1 MILLSNI
8 FRSFNT
14 VSEQGETKKIGIRSL
29 KLPTDSEP
37 TNNLSL
43 DVIYAERDRI
53 LEQANGTIEHNKSE
67 IEQMRQTANEDIAA
81 MHTAWENEKTIL
93 QQQAYEEGFQIGHE
107 EGRSKVL
114 AEMADTIKLTNDTT
128 TLSNENAKHHLANQ
142 ERVILDLG
150 IRTAERIIGKT
161 LEDDEEIYISIVRR
175 ALKEAREMKE
185 VRLYVSIDYFKLISD
200 NRQELASIFPPDVP
214 FLVFANDDFASTQ
227 CYIETNHGRIVVSI
241 DDQLNELK
249 ERLVEIMESG
259 D

>member
-14 VSEQGETKKIGIRSL
+14 SSEQGQTREIGIRSL
-29 KLPTDSEP
+29 TVPMDSES
-37 TNNLSL
+37 TANLSL
-43 DVIYAERDRI
+43 DAIYAERDRI
-53 LEQANGTIEHNKSE
+53 LKQANEVIATNKSE
-67 IEQMRQTANEDIAA
+67 IEQMRQTAIDDISA
-81 MHTAWENEKTIL
+81 MHNAWQDEKTVL

-107 EGRSKVL
+107 EGRNKAL
-114 AEMADTIKLTNDTT
+114 AEMADTIRLTNDTT
-128 TLSNENAKHHLANQ
+128 KLSEENAKHHLVNQ

-150 IRTAERIIGKT
+150 IKTAERIIGKT
-161 LEDDEEIYISIVRR
+161 LEEDEEVYLSIVRR

-214 FLVFANDDFASTQ
+214 FLVFANDDFSSTQ

-259 D
+259 E